1 EIVPEWD
8 GNPDTLAQ
16 WILKVNHI
24 SHRSPTVFQQ
34 LGEIVPLRLHKGAE
48 RWFFSLPLAYRQE
61 ASQDWQ
67 SIREVI
73 GAYYMNRSWLD
84 CQKSRA
90 NKASFR
96 EAGHSSETPSEYF
109 VRKAE
114 LLKLVSSLSDSE
126 LIMEIMNGAPAFWH
140 AVSDAQRCDMAV
152 EFQAAIKYHEE
163 SL

>member
-1 EIVPEWD
+1 EIVLEWD

-34 LGEIVPLRLHKGAE
+34 LGEIVPLRLCKGAE
-48 RWFFSLPLAYRQE
+48 RWFFSLPLAYRQD
-61 ASQDWQ
+61 ASKDWQ

-114 LLKLVSSLSDSE
+114 LLKLVSKLSDSE
-126 LIMEIMNGAPAFWH
+126 LIMEVMNGAPAFWH
-140 AVSDAQRCDMAV
+140 AV
-152 EFQAAIKYHEE
+152 
-163 SL
+163 